1 MKRINASV
9 MTVAV
14 VLALIA
20 FVVQSSAVLIGTH
33 DITLVSHTFD
43 ETYST
48 WTYEV
53 TSGSSP
59 ALSHWDLTWCNPGA
73 MYEASEN
80 WEYCTPDPKTG
91 IKGIKFDTGYKDGE
105 NRIVWF
111 KLRGDFQEGN
121 VNVYV
126 GTKAGGNI
134 NYGYVKGPI
143 NCNNPIPEFST
154 IAIPIASILGLLFFF
169 NHRKRREE

>member
-1 MKRINASV
+1 MKRLNASV
-9 MTVAV
+9 MAFAV

-20 FVVQSSAVLIGTH
+20 FVAPSSAVLIGTH
-33 DITLVSHTFD
+33 DITFVDHTFD
-43 ETYST
+43 GTYST

-73 MYEASEN
+73 MYRASED
-80 WEYCTPDPKTG
+80 WEYVTDPTTG
-91 IKGIKFDTGYKDGE
+91 IKGIKFDTGYSDGE
-105 NRIVWF
+105 TRTVWF
-111 KLRGDFQEGN
+111 MLRGDFQEG
-121 VNVYV
+121 NVYV

-134 NYGYVKGPI
+134 AYGNVNGPI
-143 NCNNPIPEFST
+143 KCSDPIPEFST

-169 NHRKRREE
+169 NHRKRREKE